1 MEITKHGE
9 EVLQALKDL
18 GNTDYEVMD
27 YNNSILYFDK
37 TVDKF
42 GLNKK
47 YTYPLWENL
56 TDRMGVDYEYSW
68 EWINDFL
75 DNKEVLFFFEPGDD
89 RRVFRF
95 YNGADVVD
103 ILNNSYGFVFYITDE
118 QQSFLLSYNDHDNLI
133 ACGSAKEW
141 LASYEIVVNE
151 NIKAFQSDS

>member
-1 MEITKHGE
+1 MEITKHGEE

-89 RRVFRF
+89 RRV
-95 YNGADVVD
+95 
-103 ILNNSYGFVFYITDE
+103 LGFTTE
-118 QQSFLLSYNDHDNLI
+118 LM
-133 ACGSAKEW
+133 
-141 LASYEIVVNE
+141 
-151 NIKAFQSDS
+151 